1 MLRRS
6 FGIFNKKNTRQ
17 APICVSGHDL
27 ITGVP
32 SQKDIPVRFVRSAM
46 KETLEMYVEAIRS
59 MIGRTPPDVRSAIM
73 EKGICLTGGMA
84 NMNGMSAYLKKY
96 TGLPV
101 KKVRTPELCAVKGL
115 RKIISDR
122 SYYKQLTYPMYGE
135 DSRWLR

>member
-1 MLRRS
+1 M
-6 FGIFNKKNTRQ
+6 
-17 APICVSGHDL
+17 SG
-27 ITGVP
+27 
-32 SQKDIPVRFVRSAM
+32 
-46 KETLEMYVEAIRS
+46 
-59 MIGRTPPDVRSAIM
+59 AIM

-101 KKVRTPELCAVKGL
+101 KKVRAPELCAVKGL